1 MHKGLGSKHRDK
13 EPSFRL
19 QYKIPN
25 PNRLVENGDP
35 PTKTRETLL
44 SSRYKYRQEILTELA
59 KHGLRP
65 TENTPP
71 EAVREALAA
80 LYLYEIRRLRDR
92 LRRREFPRSEYAER
106 VDTLRRRYPVLGIPF
121 QTWTLQPLPN
131 R

>member
-1 MHKGLGSKHRDK
+1 MRKGLGSKHGEE
-13 EPSFRL
+13 EPSFGL
-19 QYKIPN
+19 QYKIRS

-35 PTKTRETLL
+35 PAKTRETLL
-44 SSRYKYRQEILTELA
+44 SSRYEYRQEILTELA

-71 EAVREALAA
+71 EAVREALVA

-92 LRRREFPRSEYAER
+92 LKQREFPKSEYAER
-106 VDTLRRRYPVLGIPF
+106 VDTLRRRYPLLGIPF
-121 QTWTLQPLPN
+121 QTWTLQPLPD